1 MFHTSI
7 SPGIHSCFC
16 INDVLSTHFYFLSN
30 TIDEDNFWSIDTGCH
45 VPVTFMFSLMFLAWK
60 VLARM
65 LHTQW
70 ENSSSLKNFVILLK
84 FQIFVYVIGQ
94 NLVNPMSFRSMPKPV
109 SEFKSESFLWIWVFY
124 EFCNARKLK
133 RFESEIGL

>member
-1 MFHTSI
+1 
-7 SPGIHSCFC
+7 
-16 INDVLSTHFYFLSN
+16 
-30 TIDEDNFWSIDTGCH
+30 
-45 VPVTFMFSLMFLAWK
+45 MFSLMFLAWK
-60 VLARM
+60 VLAEM

-109 SEFKSESFLWIWVFY
+109 SEFKLESFLWIWVFY

-133 RFESEIGL
+133 RLESEIGLKFFFFFNLLIIHDSI